1 MQNILIIINAP
12 PYGSERCLS
21 ALRLATALAG
31 NDAKPA
37 IRIFLMSDATV
48 LGLPNQIDGA
58 GNGLQGMVEQL
69 VGQGVDIRL
78 CRTCALARG
87 LGDLP
92 LIPGTAIGTLVELA
106 EATLLADKVIT
117 FWCAVVQFAAPL
129 ANFESFPPLSKHRSG
144 SDEKWPGMTAPGR
157 TSPCLGKVLTL
168 RHFVQLKDEPD
179 KMSQQIKNP
188 QTDDFILFNELSKVV
203 RSLQ

>member
-1 MQNILIIINAP
+1 MQNILIIIHAP
-12 PYGSERCLS
+12 PYGSERVLS

-37 IRIFLMSDATV
+37 IRLFLMSDATV

-69 VGQGVDIRL
+69 IAQGVDIRL

-92 LIPGTAIGTLVELA
+92 LIPGAAIGTLVELA
-106 EATLLADKVIT
+106 EATLNADKVIT
-117 FWCAVVQFAAPL
+117 F
-129 ANFESFPPLSKHRSG
+129 
-144 SDEKWPGMTAPGR
+144 
-157 TSPCLGKVLTL
+157 
-168 RHFVQLKDEPD
+168 
-179 KMSQQIKNP
+179 
-188 QTDDFILFNELSKVV
+188 
-203 RSLQ
+203 

>member
-12 PYGSERCLS
+12 PYGSERVLS

-31 NDAKPA
+31 NDAKPS

-69 VGQGVDIRL
+69 IAQGVDIRL

-92 LIPGTAIGTLVELA
+92 LISGATIGTLVELA
-106 EATLLADKVIT
+106 EATLQADKVIT
-117 FWCAVVQFAAPL
+117 F
-129 ANFESFPPLSKHRSG
+129 
-144 SDEKWPGMTAPGR
+144 
-157 TSPCLGKVLTL
+157 
-168 RHFVQLKDEPD
+168 
-179 KMSQQIKNP
+179 
-188 QTDDFILFNELSKVV
+188 
-203 RSLQ
+203 